1 MANQRWNVEKYSSA
15 FSFVPSYGED
25 LFSLITH
32 KGGELLD
39 IGCGSGALSYKLAGR
54 GFSVTGIDDEEAFVL
69 SAAKTYP
76 NVKFIRANAVN
87 FSLENKFSV
96 AFSNAVLHWI
106 DFSDQKSALQNIYNC
121 LKKGGEFVFEMGGK
135 GNCALIHGAV
145 KKQCA
150 LCGYKYKNPFYYP
163 SIGEYSSL
171 LESVGFKTEYAV
183 LFDRFTPLSGSHGVR
198 DWINMF
204 LNNALSSV
212 PEREDIALSA
222 EESLKDKLFVENK
235 WYADYVRLRIRAVKE

>member
-32 KGGELLD
+32 SGGELID
-39 IGCGSGALSYKLAGR
+39 IGCGNGALSNKLAER
-54 GFSVTGIDDEEAFVL
+54 GFSVTGIDDEERFIL
-69 SAAKTYP
+69 SASAAHP
-76 NVKFIRANAVN
+76 GVKFIRANAVN

-106 DFSDQKSALQNIYNC
+106 DFSDQKSALKNIYNC

-135 GNCALIHGAV
+135 GNCALIHDAV
-145 KKQCA
+145 KEQCA
-150 LCGYKYKNPFYYP
+150 LRGYKYKNPFYYP
-163 SIGEYSSL
+163 SIGEYSPL
-171 LESVGFKTEYAV
+171 LESAGFKIEYAV
-183 LFDRFTPLSGSHGVR
+183 LFDRLTPLTGEHGVR

-204 LNNALSSV
+204 LNNALSAF
-212 PEREDIALSA
+212 PDKEDIAVAA
-222 EESLKDKLFVENK
+222 EESLKDKLFVGNK
-235 WYADYVRLRIRAVKE
+235 WYADYVRLRMRAVKG